1 MEPSGAWQPQRLCS
15 SPARSKTGLESLRTF
30 SQFSLPRQSNQ
41 PFTGCWTSWA
51 AVFAATWFQI
61 YRERR
66 RGRQHGGVCCFG
78 TRPQNL
84 YELLRLSPMDVAF
97 ATKES
102 LKQRQRAIL
111 RVCHPD
117 IAGDGGAALTSVLTE
132 AIDLLSTSGGRIKYE
147 AMLQGDSLLN
157 PSGPVEVMWP
167 ALGKIEFSKDAW
179 KDVLEEERGEHHAAE
194 DYLFVDEV
202 ACINCM
208 ICTEAAP
215 NTFKIIDYP
224 GGPDNCGNG
233 WAARV
238 HTQWGNGEELLW
250 EATEYCPRGCIYWVP
265 RAAVRTLE
273 YVAQADEFQPT
284 LGRKRKDRGS
294 RSGQTNYDPVSGYQV
309 WWPCDEGLAMFY
321 SGNVCPDDGSAPI
334 SGEDSRLVAAWDELP
349 TESQRKILE
358 NLEILTSE
366 SSESSD
372 E

>member
-1 MEPSGAWQPQRLCS
+1 
-15 SPARSKTGLESLRTF
+15 
-30 SQFSLPRQSNQ
+30 
-41 PFTGCWTSWA
+41 
-51 AVFAATWFQI
+51 
-61 YRERR
+61 
-66 RGRQHGGVCCFG
+66 
-78 TRPQNL
+78 
-84 YELLRLSPMDVAF
+84 
-97 ATKES
+97 
-102 LKQRQRAIL
+102 
-111 RVCHPD
+111 
-117 IAGDGGAALTSVLTE
+117 
-132 AIDLLSTSGGRIKYE
+132 
-147 AMLQGDSLLN
+147 MLQGDSLLN

-273 YVAQADEFQPT
+273 YVAQADDSWPSIRPGFCVSLNAFHLYVFILLCLLRVLCFF
-284 LGRKRKDRGS
+284 LG
-294 RSGQTNYDPVSGYQV
+294 
-309 WWPCDEGLAMFY
+309 
-321 SGNVCPDDGSAPI
+321 
-334 SGEDSRLVAAWDELP
+334 
-349 TESQRKILE
+349 LE
-358 NLEILTSE
+358 YLK
-366 SSESSD
+366 
-372 E
+372 